1 MNLKCL
7 FCCLEQVMGGTCG
20 KWLQWFTLALTVFN
34 LMGNGT
40 AQIVAGAANTYF
52 INPVLTKRCAF
63 PPLAILRMNGIV
75 CLKTLYILWLCA

>member
-1 MNLKCL
+1 
-7 FCCLEQVMGGTCG
+7 MGGTCG

-34 LMGNGT
+34 LMGNGC

-63 PPLAILRMNGIV
+63 PLCHVKSAWHTGTELV
-75 CLKTLYILWLCA
+75 CL

>member
-1 MNLKCL
+1 
-7 FCCLEQVMGGTCG
+7 MGGTCG

-34 LMGNGT
+34 LMGNGC

-63 PPLAILRMNGIV
+63 PLSAMSRVPG
-75 CLKTLYILWLCA
+75 TLVLSLCVYNCAVNCV